1 LEILEGIKGL
11 YQCLEKDNNSM
22 PLDMLELLSTKLYI
36 YNSISEVGFDHLL
49 FKARKLL
56 NETLR
61 GLIEK
66 RRERGRH
73 CWGLLKVLLGAKDE
87 KLIKYYWEPKM
98 RSWLILSSPT
108 LKLLTI

>member
-1 LEILEGIKGL
+1 
-11 YQCLEKDNNSM
+11 
-22 PLDMLELLSTKLYI
+22 
-36 YNSISEVGFDHLL
+36 VGFDHQL

-73 CWGLLKVLLGAKDE
+73 GRGLLKVLLGAKDE

-98 RSWLILSSPT
+98 RS
-108 LKLLTI
+108 

>member
-11 YQCLEKDNNSM
+11 YQCLEKDYNSM
-22 PLDMLELLSTKLYI
+22 PLDMLELLSTKLYIYI

-73 CWGLLKVLLGAKDE
+73 C
-87 KLIKYYWEPKM
+87 
-98 RSWLILSSPT
+98 
-108 LKLLTI
+108 